1 MIEIG
6 AEGEEEVGRVA
17 SEPASQTDRAGF
29 GCNISPYLLR
39 AETEEEEIVQFNVQ
53 VTV

>member
-6 AEGEEEVGRVA
+6 AEEEVGRA
-17 SEPASQTDRAGF
+17 ACEPDGAGL

-39 AETEEEEIVQFNVQ
+39 AETQEIVQFNVQ